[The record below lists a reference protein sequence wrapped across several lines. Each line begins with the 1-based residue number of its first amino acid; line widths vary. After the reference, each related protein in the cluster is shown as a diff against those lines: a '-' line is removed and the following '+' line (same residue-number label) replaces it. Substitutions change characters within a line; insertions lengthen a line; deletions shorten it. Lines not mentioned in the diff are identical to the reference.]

1 MFKVLLIDDEPL
13 ISNVIRTLFN
23 WKKYGFEFVGEAY
36 SGETALKMMEDS
48 LPHIAIIDVNMP
60 EMNGVELHG
69 IIRTRHPSVKTI
81 MLSSYDD
88 YDYVRECMR
97 SGAIDYLLKHRLD
110 EALLLNVLNKAVM
123 DLQQENQA
131 KEGQLA
137 SKKMADTLRPIYIR
151 EHIADLV
158 RGRDDEK
165 SVVEGSSLLEDL
177 YPEAVR
183 FVAAAVQ
190 ITPFLLL
197 TESYSD
203 MQTNRLVQQAVDLMQ
218 QSLGDIHERTAA
230 YVENG
235 RLVVV
240 FAFKERSEHAAT
252 GEARRWMA
260 RVHHSLE
267 LMLNLKSSYAIG
279 HPCAGLAQLGDS
291 YASAVKALDA
301 SPSAATKDM
310 HDSDGIQAQQPGRET
325 AISQQLHMAPT
336 IEDQKELILAIESLD
351 QVRMHRLI
359 ASVFEAVRHLPYHA
373 TAVQMAASELLH
385 TADKALRK
393 SMPLHSVEAA
403 MKELPPRGD
412 LGRIGSIGEL
422 EQWLQAYF
430 DLMLRWLKQQ
440 RVTGNYSRHI
450 SQAIHLILER
460 YQGYITLELA
470 AGAIGL
476 NPSYLSRLF
485 KEETELTFS
494 EYVNKVRIDA
504 GRKLLESGQYSVKQ
518 ISSQVGFST
527 YNYFFKVFKE
537 HTGMTPQAYLN
548 SLRTG
553 EKSETVK
560 FVE

>member
-13 ISNVIRTLFN
+13 ICNVIRTLSD
-23 WKKYGFEFVGEAY
+23 WKKHGFEFVGEAY
-36 SGETALKMMEDS
+36 SGETALKIMEDS

-60 EMNGVELHG
+60 ETNGVELHG
-69 IIRTRHPSVKTI
+69 IIKARHPSVKTI

-110 EALLLNVLNKAVM
+110 EKLLLNVLNKAVTE
-123 DLQQENQA
+123 LQQEHQVN
-131 KEGQLA
+131 EGQLA
-137 SKKMADTLRPIYIR
+137 SKKMADTLRPVFIR
-151 EHIADLV
+151 EHIASLV
-158 RGRDDEK
+158 KGRDDGN
-165 SVVEGSSLLEDL
+165 SMVEDSSLLGGL
-177 YPEAVR
+177 YSEAVS
-183 FVAAAVQ
+183 FAVAAVQ
-190 ITPFLLL
+190 ISPFLLI

-203 MQTNRLVQQAVDLMQ
+203 MQTNRLAQQAVDLMQ

-240 FAFKERSEHAAT
+240 FAFRERSEHAAA
-252 GEARRWMA
+252 GEARRWMS
-260 RVHHSLE
+260 RVQHSLE
-267 LMLNLKSSYAIG
+267 LMLNLKTTYAIG
-279 HPCAGLAQLGDS
+279 HPCASLAQLGDS

-301 SPSAATKDM
+301 SPSAEPKAL
-310 HDSDGIQAQQPGRET
+310 SSPGEET
-325 AISQQLHMAPT
+325 AERPAGEKASPQQMRLAPT
-336 IEDQKELILAIESLD
+336 IEDQKELILSIESLD
-351 QVRMHRLI
+351 QARMHRLI
-359 ASVFEAVRHLPYHA
+359 ASVFVSVRHLPYHA
-373 TAVQMAASELLH
+373 PAVQMAASELLH

-393 SMPLHSVEAA
+393 SMPQHSVEAA
-403 MKELPPRGD
+403 MKELPSRGE
-412 LGRIGSIGEL
+412 LGRTGSIDEL

-430 DLMLRWLKQQ
+430 DRMLRWLKQQ
-440 RVTGNYSRHI
+440 RVTGNYSRHV
-450 SQAIHLILER
+450 SQAIHFILER

-485 KEETELTFS
+485 KEETEFTFS

-504 GRKLLESGQYSVKQ
+504 GCKLLESGQYSVKQ

-537 HTGMTPQAYLN
+537 RTGMTPQAYLN
-548 SLRTG
+548 SLR
-553 EKSETVK
+553 SEGNPK
-560 FVE
+560 P

>member
-13 ISNVIRTLFN
+13 ICNVIRTLSD
-23 WKKYGFEFVGEAY
+23 WKKHGFEFVAEAY
-36 SGETALKMMEDS
+36 SGETALKVMEDS
-48 LPHIAIIDVNMP
+48 QPHIAIIDVNMP

-69 IIRTRHPSVKTI
+69 IIKARHPSVKTI

-110 EALLLNVLNKAVM
+110 EKLLLNVLNKAVT
-123 DLQQENQA
+123 DLQQEHQVN
-131 KEGQLA
+131 EGQLA
-137 SKKMADTLRPIYIR
+137 SKKMADTLRPVFIR
-151 EHIADLV
+151 EHIASLV
-158 RGRDDEK
+158 KGRDDGN
-165 SVVEGSSLLEDL
+165 SMVADSSLLGGL
-177 YPEAVR
+177 YSEAASFAV
-183 FVAAAVQ
+183 AAVQ
-190 ITPFLLL
+190 ISPFLLI

-203 MQTNRLVQQAVDLMQ
+203 MQTNRLAQQAVDLMQ

-240 FAFKERSEHAAT
+240 FAFRERSEHAAA
-252 GEARRWMA
+252 GEARRWMS
-260 RVHHSLE
+260 RVQHSLE
-267 LMLNLKSSYAIG
+267 LMLNLKTTYAIG
-279 HPCAGLAQLGDS
+279 HPCARLTQLGDS

-301 SPSAATKDM
+301 SPS
-310 HDSDGIQAQQPGRET
+310 SDPKALSGPGEET
-325 AISQQLHMAPT
+325 AERPAGEKASPQQLRLAPT
-336 IEDQKELILAIESLD
+336 IEDQKELILSIESLD
-351 QVRMHRLI
+351 QTRMHRLI
-359 ASVFEAVRHLPYHA
+359 ASVFASLRHLPYHA
-373 TAVQMAASELLH
+373 PAVQMAASELLH

-393 SMPLHSVEAA
+393 SMPQHSVEAA
-403 MKELPPRGD
+403 MKELPSRGE
-412 LGRIGSIGEL
+412 LGRTGSIDEL

-430 DLMLRWLKQQ
+430 GQMLRWLKQQ
-440 RVTGNYSRHI
+440 RVTGNYSRHV
-450 SQAIHLILER
+450 SQAIHFILER

-485 KEETELTFS
+485 KEETEFTFS

-504 GRKLLESGQYSVKQ
+504 GCKLLESGQYSVKQ

-537 HTGMTPQAYLN
+537 RTGMTPQAYLN
-548 SLRTG
+548 SLR
-553 EKSETVK
+553 SEGNPK
-560 FVE
+560 P